1 MFPRRTSQV
10 QDACVPQHKIIAV
23 YDKLAPVYDIWG
35 ALAET
40 NARNRALE
48 LANVSDG
55 SAILEVAV
63 GTGLTFSKLVKQNL
77 NGTNIGV
84 DISTGMLEKA
94 KARLKKVEN
103 TNYTLETGSAF
114 KLNVESH
121 SIDTLINNY
130 MFDLIA
136 FKDMPDI
143 LKEFKRVL
151 KDDGRLILV
160 NMTQGEAALSRVYDL
175 IYRLSPT
182 LMGGC
187 RGVKL
192 TDELIASGFKV
203 ETREYIQQMLF
214 PSEVI
219 LARPDTQAPL
229 E

>member
-1 MFPRRTSQV
+1 MFRRRVTQG

-35 ALAET
+35 ALTET

-48 LANVSDG
+48 LANVGDG
-55 SAILEVAV
+55 SAVLEVAV
-63 GTGLTFSKLVKQNL
+63 GTGLTFSELVKQNL

-84 DISTGMLEKA
+84 DISPGMLEKA

-103 TNYTLETGSAF
+103 ATYLLETGNAF
-114 KLNVESH
+114 NLNVESH
-121 SIDTLINNY
+121 SIDILMNNY

-136 FKDMPDI
+136 FKDMPII
-143 LKEFKRVL
+143 LNEFKRVL
-151 KDDGRLILV
+151 KHDGRLILV
-160 NMTQGEAALSRVYDL
+160 NMTQGESRLSRVYEL
-175 IYRLSPT
+175 VYRISPK

-187 RGVKL
+187 RGVTL

-219 LARPDTQAPL
+219 LARPKPRAPL

>member
-1 MFPRRTSQV
+1 MFRRRETQV
-10 QDACVPQHKIIAV
+10 QDAYVPQHKIIAV

-35 ALAET
+35 ALTET
-40 NARNRALE
+40 NARSRALE
-48 LANVSDG
+48 FANVGDG

-63 GTGLTFSKLVKQNL
+63 GTGLTFSELVKQNL

-84 DISTGMLEKA
+84 DISPGMLEKA

-103 TNYTLETGSAF
+103 ATYLLETGNAF
-114 KLNVESH
+114 NLNVESH
-121 SIDTLINNY
+121 SIDILMNNY

-136 FKDMPDI
+136 FKDMPII
-143 LKEFKRVL
+143 LNEFKRVL
-151 KDDGRLILV
+151 KHDGRLILV
-160 NMTQGEAALSRVYDL
+160 NMTRGESRLSRVYEL
-175 IYRLSPT
+175 VYRISPK

-187 RGVKL
+187 RGVTL

-219 LARPDTQAPL
+219 LARPNGRAPL

>member
-55 SAILEVAV
+55 SAILELAV

-77 NGTNIGV
+77 KGTNI
-84 DISTGMLEKA
+84 
-94 KARLKKVEN
+94 
-103 TNYTLETGSAF
+103 
-114 KLNVESH
+114 
-121 SIDTLINNY
+121 DTLMNNY

-187 RGVKL
+187 REVKL

-219 LARPDTQAPL
+219 LPGPIHSTFGVTALYR
-229 E
+229 EF